1 MFEALQTL
9 QLRLLHVDFVG
20 LDHHWQY
27 DKIISPFS
35 RLYLIT
41 GGEGW
46 VFHNHKKYELKPGNL
61 YLIPAYTYSRYH
73 CDTFL
78 EQYYIHFLDQ
88 MEGGLS
94 VYETMQINY
103 ENAAEELDYHLCA
116 KLLALN
122 PKRTVADLN
131 PQQYDNKPELLSF
144 NLFHT
149 SQSLSNYGQT
159 QGILLQ
165 LFSRFLG
172 DEATPGTRASKSFHQ
187 LTGAL
192 QFIHQHLHEKITI
205 EQLASILHLQVD
217 YFSRLFLEVVGVR
230 PMEYIQNKRLERAQ
244 LLLTTSG
251 ASLKEIAQR
260 VGIPNIYYFSRLF
273 RRRYTMPPGEYRKVK
288 WQV

>member
-9 QLRLLHVDFVG
+9 QLRLLHVGFIG

-27 DKIISPFS
+27 DKVISPFS

-46 VFHNHKKYELKPGNL
+46 VFHNDNKYELKPGNL
-61 YLIPAYTYSRYH
+61 YLIPSYTYSRYH

-78 EQYYIHFLDQ
+78 EQYYIHFIDG
-88 MEGGLS
+88 MAGGFS
-94 VYETMQINY
+94 VYETVQTHYQNV
-103 ENAAEELDYHLCA
+103 AEKLDYQLCA
-116 KLLALN
+116 KLLELN
-122 PKRTVADLN
+122 PNRTVADID

-144 NLFHT
+144 NLPDSH
-149 SQSLSNYGQT
+149 QSLSNYGQT
-159 QGILLQ
+159 QGILMQ
-165 LFSRFLG
+165 LFSRFLS
-172 DEATPGTRASKSFHQ
+172 DEGTSGIRRYKSFHQ

-205 EQLASILHLQVD
+205 EQLAAILHLQVD

-230 PMEYIQNKRLERAQ
+230 PMEYIHNKRLERAQ
-244 LLLTTSG
+244 LLLTTSS

-273 RRRYTMPPGEYRKVK
+273 KRKYTIPPGEYRKMK

>member
-1 MFEALQTL
+1 MFEAVQTL
-9 QLRLLHVDFVG
+9 QLRLLHVGFIG

-27 DKIISPFS
+27 DKVISPFS

-46 VFHNHKKYELKPGNL
+46 VFHNGNKYALKPGNL

-73 CDTFL
+73 CDAFL
-78 EQYYIHFLDQ
+78 EQYYIHFMDGVA
-88 MEGGLS
+88 GGFS
-94 VYETMQINY
+94 VYETTPVSYQR
-103 ENAAEELDYHLCA
+103 AAERIDYQLCA
-116 KLLALN
+116 RLLELN
-122 PKRTVADLN
+122 PGRTVADID
-131 PQQYDNKPELLSF
+131 PQQYDNKPELMRVDQPDAR
-144 NLFHT
+144 
-149 SQSLSNYGQT
+149 QSLSHYGQT

-165 LFSRFLG
+165 LFSRFLS
-172 DEATPGTRASKSFHQ
+172 DEGTPGMRRDKSFHQ

-205 EQLASILHLQVD
+205 EQLAAILHLQVD

-230 PMEYIQNKRLERAQ
+230 PMEYIHNKRLERAQ
-244 LLLTTSG
+244 LLLTTSN
-251 ASLKEIAQR
+251 ASLKEIAGR

-273 RRRYTMPPGEYRKVK
+273 KRKYAVPPGEYRKMK